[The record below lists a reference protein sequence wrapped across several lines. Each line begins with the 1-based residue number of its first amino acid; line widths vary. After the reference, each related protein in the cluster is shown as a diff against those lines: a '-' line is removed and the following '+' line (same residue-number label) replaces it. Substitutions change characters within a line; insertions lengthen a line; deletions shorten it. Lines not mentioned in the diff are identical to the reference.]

1 MLPCSFTRYHLAAAA
16 FVWSTNIAEAHTFE
30 VYNEPS
36 HLLIPDVHINQEYKR
51 SIVFRSLIHIKI
63 NHSIIRLKSGIYE
76 IPDHFVDTT
85 KI

>member
-1 MLPCSFTRYHLAAAA
+1 MLPCSFTGHDLAAAA

-36 HLLIPDVHINQEYKR
+36 HLLLSDVHINQEHNK
-51 SIVFRSLIHIKI
+51 SIVFRSLLHIKK
-63 NHSIIRLKSGIYE
+63 NHSIITLKSSIYE
-76 IPDHFVDTT
+76 TPDHFVDTT